1 MIESPRAEERRS
13 GPETIRLPN
22 SALVGQLE
30 AKAGRLQGL
39 ARALR
44 ISAHVAERVY
54 KSDFAACGRPLGRK
68 PLPATP
74 ETGNAHLA
82 LIDDRSIKTHRPIFG
97 PASVSRDREACRKRG
112 ARSAARSLMG
122 SCRADETGYRTP
134 FSGDVPLPVLLLEA
148 GRV

>member
-1 MIESPRAEERRS
+1 VIQIARAEERRS
-13 GPETIRLPN
+13 GPETTLSPN

-54 KSDFAACGRPLGRK
+54 KSDFADFAACRRPLGRK

-82 LIDDRSIKTHRPIFG
+82 LIDDRSTKTHRAMLG
-97 PASVSRDREACRKRG
+97 QH
-112 ARSAARSLMG
+112 L
-122 SCRADETGYRTP
+122 
-134 FSGDVPLPVLLLEA
+134 
-148 GRV
+148 